1 MASGQEFVILISIL
15 LTLCSAQSEVKG
27 KKKIYYFFSERKKNI
42 IYFDLKNSQL
52 VKSAFHTLYELIFES
67 FISMLGHRNPFF
79 L

>member
-27 KKKIYYFFSERKKNI
+27 KKKIYYFFLKRKNI

-52 VKSAFHTLYELIFES
+52 VKSAFYTLYELFES
-67 FISMLGHRNPFF
+67 YIHART
-79 L
+79 